1 MSATAPA
8 NSEKPNGPRSRK
20 GAETRARLVEGDLD
34 CSFDLGV
41 EQLTRLFPNAL
52 RLTD

>member
-8 NSEKPNGPRSRK
+8 NSEKPNGPRTRK
-20 GAETRARLVEGDLD
+20 GAETLAGLVEGDLD
-34 CSFDLGV
+34 CSYDVGV
-41 EQLTRLFPNAL
+41 EQLTRLFLNAL